1 MILTK
6 NLYNPDE
13 YEHLGHYFDVAVFT
27 SSFQSD
33 LAVLTTSFKP
43 GNLEEYEAMMM
54 HHYGLLYEK
63 TKRKLEAEGMDGL
76 FNLQFTTEVLYPGAF
91 MFYITGDKVKR
102 R

>member
-1 MILTK
+1 MIFTK
-6 NLYNPDE
+6 NPYDPVE

-54 HHYGLLYEK
+54 RHYKLLYDKMES
-63 TKRKLEAEGMDGL
+63 KLREEAADGL
-76 FNLQFTTEVLYPGAF
+76 FNLRFSTEVLYAGAV
-91 MFYITGDKVKR
+91 MLCVSGDKVKR

>member
-6 NLYNPDE
+6 NPYDPKE
-13 YEHLGHYFDVAVFT
+13 YEQIGHYFDVAVFT

-54 HHYGLLYEK
+54 RHYHLLYAK
-63 TKRKLEAEGMDGL
+63 MVKKMQDEGIDGL
-76 FNLQFTTEVLYPGAF
+76 FNLRFHTEVLYAGAV
-91 MFYITGDKVKR
+91 MIYVSADKVKKK
-102 R
+102 